1 MTDADNAVAGNTAGE
16 AAGKATGLAGLTAQL
31 ERMGVEHKTA
41 EQSAIVVLPG
51 TRKLKTV
58 CLLTPAPDSL
68 RVEAFVCRNPEE
80 NHAGVHEWLL
90 QRNRRLFGIAYTV
103 DAQGDIYLVGQ
114 LPPVLA
120 DEDLD
125 RLLGQVLEASD
136 GDFNKILE
144 RGFSTSI
151 KREWEWRV
159 DRGES
164 LANLEQF
171 RHLTGES

>member
-1 MTDADNAVAGNTAGE
+1 MTDVDDTTENTAAPG
-16 AAGKATGLAGLTAQL
+16 GDGLAALTAQL
-31 ERMGVEHKTA
+31 DRMGVEHKTA

-114 LPPVLA
+114 LPPALS

-125 RLLGQVLEASD
+125 RVLGQVLEASD

-171 RHLTGES
+171 RHLADES

>member
-1 MTDADNAVAGNTAGE
+1 MAGE
-16 AAGKATGLAGLTAQL
+16 MAEDKAEEKAGTTEPTALAALTAQL
-31 ERMGVEHKTA
+31 DRVGVEHKTA

-68 RVEAFVCRNPEE
+68 RIEAFVCRNPEE

-114 LPPVLA
+114 LPPSLA

-144 RGFSTSI
+144 RGFASSI
-151 KREWEWRV
+151 KKEWEWRV

-171 RHLTGES
+171 RHLAGE

>member
-1 MTDADNAVAGNTAGE
+1 MTDDATTHDGTDGAAEAPAGPLGE
-16 AAGKATGLAGLTAQL
+16 LTAQL
-31 ERMGVEHKTA
+31 GRMGVEHRTA
-41 EQSAIVVLPG
+41 GQSAIVVLPG

-68 RVEAFVCRNPEE
+68 RIEAFVCRRPEE

-90 QRNRRLFGIAYTV
+90 QRNRRLFGVNYTV

-114 LPPVLA
+114 LPRALS

-125 RLLGQVLEASD
+125 RVLGQVLEAAD

-171 RHLTGES
+171 RHLATGE